1 MAACWLHSP
10 TEQQDS
16 LELAVWHPTL
26 DCPLEWIGD
35 GKHDRQHQSFE
46 YDSPKPAIHIFPFQ
60 PLRGLCF
67 TTQENQ
73 PNDILNVIPVEHK
86 IQGEAVPS
94 YDDLHSIANE
104 ASGVVVI
111 ERLTHHIQ
119 RIRETQDR
127 MEKSVSQIADALT
140 RLALVEERQAST
152 STSIDRLAA
161 SVEKLDER
169 LKALEVMSPNNSR
182 IASMVDK
189 ALWGVA
195 GGALIFLVQKV
206 MAG

>member
-1 MAACWLHSP
+1 M
-10 TEQQDS
+10 
-16 LELAVWHPTL
+16 
-26 DCPLEWIGD
+26 
-35 GKHDRQHQSFE
+35 
-46 YDSPKPAIHIFPFQ
+46 
-60 PLRGLCF
+60 
-67 TTQENQ
+67 
-73 PNDILNVIPVEHK
+73 
-86 IQGEAVPS
+86 
-94 YDDLHSIANE
+94 
-104 ASGVVVI
+104 
-111 ERLTHHIQ
+111 
-119 RIRETQDR
+119 
-127 MEKSVSQIADALT
+127 SQIADALT